1 MCQPVAEFAHGA
13 ISARG
18 VCATPCR
25 AGRRCRRHRRV
36 GGLARI
42 VRGRA
47 PWLLDTAANGT
58 APNGPSHLT
67 PPHIRYS
74 HSMLTFLGIWVFMM
88 VVMGITL
95 RGIISKSL
103 HRFHVH
109 RHACPQNAAS
119 LAEAEAEIAV
129 VETAVVA
136 AEGRRVSRTP
146 ASCAAGLSG
155 ARGSGTDHVLLVTS
169 PRLNGGWLGSDFRRD
184 LEAGWGVGH
193 ADG

>member
-1 MCQPVAEFAHGA
+1 MKTRADVAGQETLLHHRCQPPHSSFRVTFYERAPMCQLVAEFAHGA

-36 GGLARI
+36 GGLVRI
-42 VRGRA
+42 VRERA

-95 RGIISKSL
+95 RGIIFKSS
-103 HRFHVH
+103 HRFS
-109 RHACPQNAAS
+109 RAS
-119 LAEAEAEIAV
+119 
-129 VETAVVA
+129 
-136 AEGRRVSRTP
+136 SRM
-146 ASCAAGLSG
+146 SSKRGFFGGGGGGDCSG
-155 ARGSGTDHVLLVTS
+155 GD
-169 PRLNGGWLGSDFRRD
+169 GGG
-184 LEAGWGVGH
+184 GC
-193 ADG
+193 